1 MPNFFYFK
9 AAQLAM
15 HMLPTKEGL
24 IQKIYEVEDEET
36 TKKAAETLA
45 NSVTVMKQVYDVT
58 QELYTQKE
66 LLALP

>member
-1 MPNFFYFK
+1 
-9 AAQLAM
+9 M

-24 IQKIYEVEDEET
+24 IQKICDLEDEES
-36 TKKAAETLA
+36 TKKAAETLEK
-45 NSVTVMKQVYDVT
+45 SVTIMKQVYDVT